1 MQIIYNTDKEQNVW
15 VEMYQ
20 GEPFYRYSCFASTR
34 LAALRRAKQNLTV
47 QKGCINK
54 ALTLIQSEV
63 RKMENGGKE

>member
-20 GEPFYRYSCFASTR
+20 SEPFYRYSCFASTR
-34 LAALRRAKQNLTV
+34 LAALRRAKQSLTV

-54 ALTLIQSEV
+54 ALTLLQGEIDRLQRSGE
-63 RKMENGGKE
+63 E